1 MTDPTLTDH
10 NTTDPNTTDPT
21 AADPKAGPTATDA
34 PAAYPVAADLDSDTM
49 DHEATDPTASGS
61 DETGSARTDTAT
73 KRRPRRISRA
83 APRLQ
88 SLPLRVRLIALLVL
102 LLLVALTLTS
112 AATSAMMR
120 RQLMDS
126 TDRDL
131 RAAAVPTASQVLGQL
146 LNRRG
151 GSFPTNYAVTFMP
164 TDGSHPLQ
172 VNPSG
177 EVLHPAIPNLP
188 LNDPRVQQGSLFTV
202 HSTDGS
208 MRWRVVAGQL
218 RDGSATFAVAVP
230 LRGVD
235 TTVDRML
242 SFAALIGLVVTASC
256 AILGWYGV
264 RRTFRPLAQIEDT
277 AAAIAAGDLTRRI
290 PEGTANDEVAS
301 LSRSLNAMLAQI
313 EQSFAVREAS
323 EERMSQFVADAS
335 HELRTPLAAVRGYAE
350 LFRQGAVREPEDVA
364 GAMRRIEGEA
374 IRMGGLVEDL
384 LLLTRLDTR
393 RPLSRGPIDLT
404 VVAADAVQDARALDP
419 TRQVRLLGL
428 AGDLGPT
435 TLEGDEA
442 KLRQVVTNLVGNA
455 VNHTP
460 AGTDIEIAVGNVD
473 GRAKL
478 EVRDHGAG
486 VDPVTARRVFERFYR
501 ADPSRGRGNGGGNGL
516 GLAIVAAI
524 VSAHGGRVGV
534 AATPGGGATF
544 IVDLPTVNS
553 QSAPS
558 LV

>member
-1 MTDPTLTDH
+1 MNDPTTTDSSMTDAT
-10 NTTDPNTTDPT
+10 TTDPNI
-21 AADPKAGPTATDA
+21 A
-34 PAAYPVAADLDSDTM
+34 
-49 DHEATDPTASGS
+49 ESG
-61 DETGSARTDTAT
+61 TGSRPGGPA
-73 KRRPRRISRA
+73 RPRVT
-83 APRLQ
+83 PRLAA
-88 SLPLRVRLIALLVL
+88 LPLRVRLIALVVL

-112 AATSAMMR
+112 IATSAMMR

-131 RAAAVPTASQVLGQL
+131 RAAAIPTASQVLAQL
-146 LNRRG
+146 NTPRRG
-151 GSFPTNYAVTFMP
+151 GGFPTNYAVRFMP
-164 TDGSHPLQ
+164 TDGSTPFE
-172 VNPSG
+172 VNPTG
-177 EVLHPAIPNLP
+177 EPLHPDIPTLA
-188 LNDPRVQQGSLFTV
+188 LNDPRVLQGTLFTV
-202 HSTDGS
+202 QSTDGE
-208 MRWRVVAGQL
+208 MRWRVVPGQL

-235 TTVDRML
+235 TTVQRML
-242 SFAALIGLVVTASC
+242 SFAVLIGLAVIASC

-264 RRTFRPLAQIEDT
+264 RRAFRPLTQIEDT
-277 AAAIAAGDLTRRI
+277 AAGIAAGDLTRRI

-350 LFRQGAVREPEDVA
+350 LFRQGAVSQPEDVA
-364 GAMRRIEGEA
+364 GAMRRIEDEA

-393 RPLSRGPIDLT
+393 RPLERGPVDLT

-419 TRQVRLLGL
+419 TRHVRLLGL
-428 AGDLGPT
+428 SGDLEPT
-435 TLEGDEA
+435 TIEGDEA
-442 KLRQVVTNLVGNA
+442 RLRQVVTNLVGNA

-460 AGTDIEIAVGNVD
+460 AGTDIEIAVGSVA
-473 GRAKL
+473 GRTKL
-478 EVRDHGAG
+478 EVRDHGGG
-486 VDPVTARRVFERFYR
+486 VDPIKARRVFERFYR

-544 IVDLPTVNS
+544 VVDLPTATS